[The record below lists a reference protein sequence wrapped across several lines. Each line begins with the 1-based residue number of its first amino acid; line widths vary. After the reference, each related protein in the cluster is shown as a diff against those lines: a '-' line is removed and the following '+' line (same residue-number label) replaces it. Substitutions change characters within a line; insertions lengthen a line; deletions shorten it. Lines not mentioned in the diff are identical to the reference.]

1 MEHHSKQYT
10 RIKKAL
16 ATAEKTEIKKLKKLK
31 KHDNAVIE
39 HNGPRKVR
47 PSVNAVLA
55 RASAGFDLTDLGNAD
70 RLLAKYG
77 TRMAYVEGIGWVV
90 FDGRCWDRQSGGK
103 RAKGMA
109 GEIARNIKEE
119 CKFLKKKKKV
129 PLRLRWAARSSSAP
143 AIRGMLEMAEPA
155 VLTPLDTFDKQPHL
169 WNAQNG
175 TLNLTTGQ
183 LVPFSPV
190 NMLTGMGPLHYD
202 PKAQCPAWDAFI
214 TDITCGDD
222 TLTGLLQRA
231 VGYSMFAH
239 QEEQVAFFL
248 TGDETND
255 KMNGSNG
262 KSLFLAIIAAVFG
275 QYQTGVDKGLI
286 TQDARKSG
294 INSDVAALSGKRFG
308 IGGEFERNDVLAER
322 EFKRLTGEDVIKA
335 RFLRQEYFDFYSM
348 ATLWYATN
356 YMPLIQSQDAGVYRR
371 TIIIPFLAKFHDACE
386 CPKGG
391 KVKDI
396 KLKSRL
402 LDELEGIFRWCVEGA
417 VAYAR
422 GGLNVPG
429 HLYAVRNAKK
439 NAFDPLSDF
448 ASICLDIGP
457 DKVEQAGNIFR
468 AYERFAE
475 VNEGQKLTSTAFG
488 RRLNGMGIVKDAELS
503 KRLIYR
509 RGACLNKVGKAYFNG
524 IRGLIELENQDRAD
538 LLRVV

>member
-1 MEHHSKQYT
+1 MEHHSKQYA

-16 ATAEKTEIKKLKKLK
+16 ATAENLEIKNLKKQK
-31 KHDNAVIE
+31 DAVIE
-39 HNGPRKVR
+39 HDTPRKLR
-47 PSVNAVLA
+47 PTVNAVLA
-55 RASAGFDLTDLGNAD
+55 RAGAGFDLTDLGNAD

-77 TRMAYVEGIGWVV
+77 DRVAYVGEIGWVV

-109 GEIARNIKEE
+109 GEIARSIKEE
-119 CKFLKKKKKV
+119 CKYLKRKKQV
-129 PLRLRWAARSSSAP
+129 PPRLQWSRRSASAS

-155 VLTPLDTFDKQPHL
+155 VLTSLDAFDKQPHL

-175 TLNLTTGQ
+175 TLDLITGQ
-183 LVPFSPV
+183 LMPFLPA
-190 NMLTGMGPLHYD
+190 NMMTGIAPLHYD
-202 PKAQCPAWDAFI
+202 QGAQCPNWDGFI
-214 TDITCGDD
+214 TDITCGC
-222 TLTGLLQRA
+222 TALAGLLQRA

-248 TGDETND
+248 TGDETDD
-255 KMNGSNG
+255 KRNGSNG

-286 TQDARKSG
+286 TQAARKSG
-294 INSDVAALSGKRFG
+294 INSDVAALSGKRLG
-308 IGGEFERNDVLAER
+308 IGGEFDRNDVMDER

-371 TIIIPFLAKFHDACE
+371 TIIIPFLAKFHDAWE

-396 KLKSRL
+396 KLKARL

-417 VAYAR
+417 VAYAQ

-439 NAFDPLSDF
+439 NDFDPLSDF

-457 DKVEQAGNIFR
+457 EKVEQAGNLFR

-488 RRLNGMGIVKDAELS
+488 RRLNGMGIVKDADLS
-503 KRLIYR
+503 KRLVYR

>member
-1 MEHHSKQYT
+1 MEHHSKQYR

-16 ATAEKTEIKKLKKLK
+16 EKARKEEIINLNNP
-31 KHDNAVIE
+31 DNAVIE
-39 HNGPRKVR
+39 DERPRPKE
-47 PSVNAVLA
+47 PKISAVLT
-55 RASAGFDLTDLGNAD
+55 RAGAEFDLSELGNSD

-77 TRMAYVEGIGWVV
+77 DRMAYVIGADWVV
-90 FDGRCWDRQSGGK
+90 FDGRCWDRYSGK
-103 RAKGMA
+103 ERAIGMA
-109 GEIARNIKEE
+109 AEIARAIKFECQHLDKEE
-119 CKFLKKKKKV
+119 V
-129 PLRLRWAARSSSAP
+129 PFRLQWAERSGRASS
-143 AIRGMLEMAEPA
+143 IRGALDMAKPA
-155 VLTPLDTFDKQPHL
+155 VLVPLDVFDQKNHL

-175 TLNLTTGQ
+175 TLDLTTGQ
-183 LVPFSPV
+183 LALFSPAD
-190 NMLTGMGPLHYD
+190 MLTGMGPLHYD
-202 PKAQCPAWDAFI
+202 PEAQCPAWDAFI
-214 TDITCGDD
+214 TDITCGDR
-222 TLTGLLQRA
+222 TLAGFLQRA

-262 KSLFLAIIAAVFG
+262 KSLFLAIMATVFG

-286 TQDARKSG
+286 TQAARKSG
-294 INSDVAALSGKRFG
+294 INSDIAALSGKRLG
-308 IGGEFERNDVLAER
+308 IGGEFDRNDVMDER

-371 TIIIPFLAKFHDACE
+371 TIIIPFLAKFHDAHE

-391 KVKDI
+391 KVKDP
-396 KLKSRL
+396 KLKTRL
-402 LDELEGIFRWCVEGA
+402 LGELEGIFRWCVEGA
-417 VAYAR
+417 VAYAQ

-439 NAFDPLSDF
+439 SAFDPLSDF
-448 ASICLDIGP
+448 SSICLDFGP
-457 DKVEQAGNIFR
+457 EKVEQAGNLFR

-503 KRLIYR
+503 KRLVYR
-509 RGACLNKVGKAYFNG
+509 RGACLNEVGKAYFNG
-524 IRGLIELENQDRAD
+524 TRGLIELENQDRAEY
-538 LLRVV
+538 LRVV

>member
-1 MEHHSKQYT
+1 MEHHSKQYR
-10 RIKKAL
+10 RIKNAL
-16 ATAEKTEIKKLKKLK
+16 AKARKEEIIALNNP
-31 KHDNAVIE
+31 DNAVIE
-39 HNGPRKVR
+39 DERPRPR
-47 PSVNAVLA
+47 EPEISAVLTRAGA
-55 RASAGFDLTDLGNAD
+55 RFDLSELGNSD
-70 RLLAKYG
+70 RLLARYG
-77 TRMAYVEGIGWVV
+77 DRMAYVVGADWVV
-90 FDGRCWDRQSGGK
+90 FDGRCWDRYSGK
-103 RAKGMA
+103 ERAIGMA
-109 GEIARNIKEE
+109 AEIARAIKFECQHLDKEE
-119 CKFLKKKKKV
+119 V
-129 PLRLRWAARSSSAP
+129 PFRLQWAERSGRASS
-143 AIRGMLEMAEPA
+143 IRGALDMAKPA
-155 VLTPLDTFDKQPHL
+155 VLVPLDVFDQKNHL

-175 TLNLTTGQ
+175 TLDLTTGQ
-183 LVPFSPV
+183 LAQFSPAD
-190 NMLTGMGPLHYD
+190 MLTGMGPLHYD

-214 TDITCGDD
+214 TDITCGDR
-222 TLTGLLQRA
+222 TLAGFLQRA

-248 TGDETND
+248 TGEETND

-262 KSLFLAIIAAVFG
+262 KSLFLAIMAAVFG

-294 INSDVAALSGKRFG
+294 INSDVAALSGKRLG

-371 TIIIPFLAKFHDACE
+371 TIIIPFLAKFYDAHE
-386 CPKGG
+386 CPEGG
-391 KVKDI
+391 KVKDP
-396 KLKSRL
+396 KLKARL
-402 LDELEGIFRWCVEGA
+402 LGELEGIFRWCVEGA
-417 VAYAR
+417 VAYAQ
-422 GGLNVPG
+422 GGLSVPG

-457 DKVEQAGNIFR
+457 DKVEQAGNLFR

-488 RRLNGMGIVKDAELS
+488 RRLNGMGIVKDAERS
-503 KRLIYR
+503 KRLVYR
-509 RGACLNKVGKAYFNG
+509 RGARLNEVGKAYFNG
-524 IRGLIELENQDRAD
+524 TRGLIELENQERAD

>member
-1 MEHHSKQYT
+1 MEHQSKQYT

-16 ATAEKTEIKKLKKLK
+16 ARARKEEICALNNPE
-31 KHDNAVIE
+31 NAVIE
-39 HNGPRKVR
+39 DGRPRTR
-47 PSVNAVLA
+47 EPETSAVLT
-55 RASAGFDLTDLGNAD
+55 RAGAGFDLTDLGNAD

-77 TRMAYVEGIGWVV
+77 TRMAFVEGIGWVV
-90 FDGRCWDRQSGGK
+90 FDGYCWDRYSGAK

-109 GEIARNIKEE
+109 GEIARAIRSECQHLDKEE
-119 CKFLKKKKKV
+119 V
-129 PLRLRWAARSSSAP
+129 PFRLQWAERSGRANS
-143 AIRGMLEMAEPA
+143 IRGMLEMAEPA
-155 VLTPLDTFDKQPHL
+155 VLTPLDAFDKQPHL

-175 TLNLTTGQ
+175 TLDLSTGQ
-183 LVPFSPV
+183 MAAFSPA
-190 NMLTGMGPLHYD
+190 NMMTGMGPLHYD
-202 PKAQCPAWDAFI
+202 PKAQCPGWDAFI
-214 TDITCGDD
+214 TDITCGDH
-222 TLTGLLQRA
+222 TLAGLLQRA

-239 QEEQVAFFL
+239 QDEQVAFFL

-286 TQDARKSG
+286 AQDARKSG
-294 INSDVAALSGKRFG
+294 INSDVAALSGKRLG
-308 IGGEFERNDVLAER
+308 IGGEFERNDILAER

-371 TIIIPFLAKFHDACE
+371 IVIIPFLAKFHDAWE

-396 KLKSRL
+396 NLKSRL

-417 VAYAR
+417 VAYAK
-422 GGLNVPG
+422 GGLSVPG
-429 HLYAVRNAKK
+429 HLHAVRNAKK

-448 ASICLDIGP
+448 AAICLDIGP
-457 DKVEQAGNIFR
+457 DKVEQAGNLFR

-503 KRLIYR
+503 KRLVYR
-509 RGACLNKVGKAYFNG
+509 RGACLNRIGKAYFNG
-524 IRGLIELENQDRAD
+524 TRGLIELENQDSAD
-538 LLRVV
+538 FLRVV